1 MKIYLPILLSLF
13 LFFGPKEIK
22 QPENTISINEK
33 PAYTILENILNSEH
47 FLAGLVSFQSD
58 YIKCHL
64 TIDHQFNYSNPMVN
78 YKISVTGRIPVKY
91 EENFAVKV
99 RLYGK
104 EYIDLASTLTG
115 SGNLKVSGRGNI
127 SAGSFQVNKIDYD
140 SQISVNL
147 QGKTRY
153 LEQKDGSVI
162 PVMNLALKETWN
174 GDLNWDIETSDPE
187 NDDVRYDMLKNIVPT
202 KIPDSPHTGK
212 TLEYISGYLYE
223 DQTFQTVSSVPG
235 MGTFRWRYTI
245 SYAYVKS
252 YIDRPVEDPRDPENP
267 TERTSHLVKV
277 EDNPIITVN
286 PKDQSRFDDNRPK
299 PEDYVKTYEPR
310 LGPPLE
316 SIEWEI
322 IDLDKL

>member
-13 LFFGPKEIK
+13 LFSGPKEIK
-22 QPENTISINEK
+22 QPENTICINEK
-33 PAYTILENILNSEH
+33 PTYAILENILKPEG
-47 FLAGLVSFQSD
+47 FLPVLVSFQSD

-64 TIDHQFNYSNPMVN
+64 IIDHQFDYSNPMVN
-78 YKISVTGRIPVKY
+78 YKISVTGRIPVQY

-99 RLYGK
+99 RLNGK

-115 SGNLKVSGRGNI
+115 SGNLKVSGRGNM
-127 SAGSFQVNKIDYD
+127 SAGSFKVNKINYD
-140 SQISVNL
+140 SQIHVNL
-147 QGKTRY
+147 RGKTRY
-153 LEQKDGSVI
+153 LEQEDGSVI
-162 PVMNLALKETWN
+162 PVMNLALDENWN

-187 NDDVRYDMLKNIVPT
+187 NDDLRYNMFKKIVPT

-212 TLEYISGYLYE
+212 TLEYITGYLYE

-245 SYAYVKS
+245 SYSYVKDK
-252 YIDRPVEDPRDPENP
+252 YN
-267 TERTSHLVKV
+267 TEPKL
-277 EDNPIITVN
+277 TVN
-286 PKDQSRFDDNRPK
+286 PKNKQLNFDDKRPK
-299 PEDYVKTYEPR
+299 PKDYVKTYEPR

-316 SIEWEI
+316 SIVWEI

>member
-13 LFFGPKEIK
+13 LFSSPKGII
-22 QPENTISINEK
+22 QPENTKCINDPPSFTIS
-33 PAYTILENILNSEH
+33 ENMLNAEG
-47 FLAGLVSFQSD
+47 FLAGLVSSQSD

-64 TIDHQFNYSNPMVN
+64 IIDHQFVYSNPMVN
-78 YKISVTGRIPVKY
+78 YEISVTGRIPVQY

-99 RLYGK
+99 KLYDK

-115 SGNLKVSGRGNI
+115 RGNLKVSGRGSIN
-127 SAGSFQVNKIDYD
+127 AGSFQVNKINYD
-140 SQISVNL
+140 SQIHVNI

-153 LEQKDGSVI
+153 LEQEDGSVI
-162 PVMNLALKETWN
+162 PVMNLALEENWN

-187 NDDVRYDMLKNIVPT
+187 NDDLRYNMFKNIVPT
-202 KIPDSPHTGK
+202 KIPGSPHTGK
-212 TLEYISGYLYE
+212 TLEYITGYLYE

-245 SYAYVKS
+245 SYTYVKDK
-252 YIDRPVEDPRDPENP
+252 YD
-267 TERTSHLVKV
+267 TEPKL
-277 EDNPIITVN
+277 TVN
-286 PKDQSRFDDNRPK
+286 PKNQSRFDDNRPK
-299 PEDYVKTYEPR
+299 PKDYVKTYEPR